1 MEGIQEAIK
10 KLGEFQEGLVAC
22 KMNGLI
28 DALAPIVKKLEV
40 YAAPDRA
47 KRQKIRAALERADV
61 DELEAGMVRYAKMG
75 PLRCLLKYTE
85 LTAPFFALPPALIDD
100 LLLQNMRTF
109 ARSNE
114 YAFDDINALL
124 YAYLQTHELYLSMEG
139 PAFME
144 ALLDKAD
151 DVSTH
156 ASREAN
162 SLCIYNGTKGIAL
175 TMYRGRS
182 DAPLRLVRT
191 RFLQHGAAD
200 AAVPCNDVASH
211 FDGRMPLSAVCG
223 IRCQKDG
230 LEDMLIE
237 RFTKREAWWCPLF
250 LFLMDCATYGDCSIV
265 DASDDDDDN
274 FSNESWTMTIAD
286 AVSIYCYR
294 GPAGEIET
302 LCFSDPS
309 HVGVQE
315 GVEMRPSDPLYR
327 WTVDT
332 LRATVANLQTRTLAM
347 FDGKP
352 WFRHQNMLFD
362 GTVTEE
368 DDVGEADVANSS

>member
-1 MEGIQEAIK
+1 MKDIQEAVK
-10 KLGEFQEGLVAC
+10 KLGEFQEGLAAC
-22 KMNGLI
+22 KMHGLM
-28 DALAPIVKKLEV
+28 DALAPIVKTLEV

-47 KRQKIRAALERADV
+47 KRQKICAALRQEDV

-75 PLRCLLKYTE
+75 PLRRLLKYTA
-85 LTAPFFALPPALIDD
+85 LTGPFFTLPPALIDD
-100 LLLQNMRTF
+100 LLLQNMREF
-109 ARSNE
+109 ARNNE
-114 YAFDDINALL
+114 YTFDGINALL

-156 ASREAN
+156 ASHEAS

-200 AAVPCNDVASH
+200 AAFPCNDVASH

-237 RFTKREAWWCPLF
+237 RFTKREAWWRPLF
-250 LFLMDCATYGDCSIV
+250 LFLMDRATYGDCSIV
-265 DASDDDDDN
+265 DASNDDDDN
-274 FSNESWTMTIAD
+274 FNHESWTMTIAD

-294 GPAGEIET
+294 GPAGEIDT

-315 GVEMRPSDPLYR
+315 GIEMHPSDPLYR

-347 FDGKP
+347 FDGKS
-352 WFRHQNMLFD
+352 WFRHQNKPFVE
-362 GTVTEE
+362 TAEE
-368 DDVGEADVANSS
+368 GEGGEAKTS